1 MQKHPNKPTIK
12 IVRRSDNANHA
23 LRSRHLGHDEG
34 QGDAAA
40 DGPTKDDEKHH
51 EHTVVLKVPN
61 DGGLCGVGA
70 HCNPKGGSVNVP
82 T

>member
-1 MQKHPNKPTIK
+1 MQRHPNKPTPK
-12 IVRRSDNANHA
+12 TVRRSGNANHA
-23 LRSRHLGHDEG
+23 VRSRHLGHDEG

-40 DGPTKDDEKHH
+40 DGPTKDAENHH
-51 EHTVVLKVPN
+51 EHTVVLKAPN
-61 DGGLCGVGA
+61 DGGLCGMGA